1 LNRRLDTIEHSHR
14 EAEGNIQSMT
24 THLGDL
30 SLRQTASDA
39 RIQQAEDKIK
49 GGAQAVRDL
58 SVQVASLPTT
68 EDVASVRRDLNDK
81 VCFVCFCSLLFS
93 VSLLL
98 TNPCYAFVYVS
109 DS

>member
-24 THLGDL
+24 THLSDL
-30 SLRQTASDA
+30 SLRHTATDA

-49 GGAQAVRDL
+49 VGAQTVRDL

-81 VCFVCFCSLLFS
+81 VCFVCFCSLLFFLRFAYKS
-93 VSLLL
+93 ML
-98 TNPCYAFVYVS
+98 CIIVYVS